1 MNTPPLLI
9 AGSGKL
15 ARELLAGLAP
25 DAKPWSDRSDVGAV
39 RAVVHAGSGRELPEI
54 LRFCRERALPLIELS
69 TGTGIADLADGVPV
83 VVCANANLLMLKFM
97 AMLARCGPWFR
108 CEPMRL
114 TESHQA
120 GKTSV
125 PGTAVALAASLGLS
139 PEAIVSVR
147 DPAQQSGGLGI
158 PATDLGRHA
167 FHRIE
172 IGEGDCRLRL
182 ETLVTG
188 GAPYAEGVRRIVGA
202 ALAHPLEPRC
212 HDVVEFIDKGWL

>member
-1 MNTPPLLI
+1 MNTPPLRI

-25 DAKPWSDRSDVGAV
+25 DARPWRDRTDAV

-108 CEPMRL
+108 
-114 TESHQA
+114 
-120 GKTSV
+120 G
-125 PGTAVALAASLGLS
+125 
-139 PEAIVSVR
+139 
-147 DPAQQSGGLGI
+147 
-158 PATDLGRHA
+158 
-167 FHRIE
+167 
-172 IGEGDCRLRL
+172 
-182 ETLVTG
+182 
-188 GAPYAEGVRRIVGA
+188 
-202 ALAHPLEPRC
+202 
-212 HDVVEFIDKGWL
+212 